1 LWKSAEVTD
10 LLNLFSEQPFMSEL
24 CKRHQTVVL
33 SGVLVV
39 LGLVAFWRSVAF
51 DFVNWDDVSYVHQNE
66 LIKSWSPSNL
76 WGVATETVT
85 RNYGPLTIFSFLIDH
100 SIWGLNPC
108 GYHATNVLLHLVNGV
123 LVFLLLRQM
132 TGNGFVAWLTAAL
145 FLVHPIQI
153 ESVVWISSRKGLLCS
168 TFLLWAAIIRL
179 RPEVTA
185 KQDAWYVGLLIAAL
199 LSKALAIVFPPIVL
213 LYDLLIRREK
223 SATAIARQV
232 IPGLFS
238 LLLLLYTAGAQNT
251 VLGGVRGHMEF
262 SLLHILAIDVTILWQ
277 YLGMLFCPTDLCVMY
292 DPATSGIGLK
302 VVYGCLAWAAVGLMF
317 WKIRKSHPMWILAAC
332 SFLLL
337 LFPVLNFFRIT
348 TLMNDRYLYLP
359 SIIVFAMAA
368 SAVHHVLRFAESEAA
383 AVVQAIGNGLRGM
396 VAAGS
401 IAACLTLTLQ
411 HLPVWQNSQSLWTHA
426 IEQHPKMPVLRIQM
440 ALTVHARGQ
449 EREAIRQLQLA
460 LLECQPDDLDRE
472 RMHGMIDEW
481 QTQISHRRQI
491 ASGPSQHTSP
501 PN

>member
-1 LWKSAEVTD
+1 
-10 LLNLFSEQPFMSEL
+10 MSEL
-24 CKRHQTVVL
+24 FKRHQTLVL
-33 SGVLVV
+33 GGLLVV

-51 DFVNWDDVSYVHQNE
+51 DFVNWDDVSYVQQNE

-123 LVFLLLRQM
+123 LVFLLLKQL
-132 TGNGFVAWLTAAL
+132 TGNSFVAWLTAAL
-145 FLVHPIQI
+145 FLIHPIQI

-168 TFLLWAAIIRL
+168 AFMLWAAIIRMK
-179 RPEVTA
+179 PEVTA

-213 LYDLLIRREK
+213 LYDVLIRHEK
-223 SATAIARQV
+223 TPTAIARQV
-232 IPGLFS
+232 IPGLLS

-251 VLGGVRGHMEF
+251 VLGGVRGHMEI
-262 SLLHILAIDVTILWQ
+262 SLLHIMAIDVTILWQ
-277 YLGMLFCPTDLCVMY
+277 YIGMLFCPTDLCVMY

-302 VVYGCLAWAAVGLMF
+302 VFYGCLAWVAVGLMF
-317 WKIRKSHPMWILAAC
+317 WKIRKSHPMWILGAC

-368 SAVHHVLRFAESEAA
+368 GAVHRVLKFAESEAPDF
-383 AVVQAIGNGLRGM
+383 VQTIGNSLRGILA
-396 VAAGS
+396 VGS
-401 IAACLTLTLQ
+401 ITACLTLTLQ
-411 HLPVWQNSQSLWTHA
+411 HLPVWQNSHSLWTHA
-426 IEQHPKMPVLRIQM
+426 MEQHPKMPVLRIQM

-472 RMHGMIDEW
+472 RMQGMIDEW
-481 QTQISHRRQI
+481 QMKIQQRRNVARNI
-491 ASGPSQHTSP
+491 NGVTPH
-501 PN
+501 

>member
-10 LLNLFSEQPFMSEL
+10 LLNLFSEQSFMSEL

-85 RNYGPLTIFSFLIDH
+85 RNYGPLTIFSFLIDQ

-317 WKIRKSHPMWILAAC
+317 WKIRKSHQMWILAAC

>member
-1 LWKSAEVTD
+1 
-10 LLNLFSEQPFMSEL
+10 
-24 CKRHQTVVL
+24 
-33 SGVLVV
+33 
-39 LGLVAFWRSVAF
+39 
-51 DFVNWDDVSYVHQNE
+51 
-66 LIKSWSPSNL
+66 
-76 WGVATETVT
+76 
-85 RNYGPLTIFSFLIDH
+85 
-100 SIWGLNPC
+100 
-108 GYHATNVLLHLVNGV
+108 
-123 LVFLLLRQM
+123 
-132 TGNGFVAWLTAAL
+132 
-145 FLVHPIQI
+145 
-153 ESVVWISSRKGLLCS
+153 
-168 TFLLWAAIIRL
+168 
-179 RPEVTA
+179 
-185 KQDAWYVGLLIAAL
+185 
-199 LSKALAIVFPPIVL
+199 
-213 LYDLLIRREK
+213 
-223 SATAIARQV
+223 
-232 IPGLFS
+232 
-238 LLLLLYTAGAQNT
+238 
-251 VLGGVRGHMEF
+251 
-262 SLLHILAIDVTILWQ
+262 
-277 YLGMLFCPTDLCVMY
+277 
-292 DPATSGIGLK
+292 
-302 VVYGCLAWAAVGLMF
+302 
-317 WKIRKSHPMWILAAC
+317 
-332 SFLLL
+332 
-337 LFPVLNFFRIT
+337 VLNFFRIT

>member
-1 LWKSAEVTD
+1 
-10 LLNLFSEQPFMSEL
+10 MSEL
-24 CKRHQTVVL
+24 FKRYQTVVL

-51 DFVNWDDVSYVHQNE
+51 DFVNWDDVSYVQQNE

-123 LVFLLLRQM
+123 LVFLLLKQL
-132 TGNGFVAWLTAAL
+132 TGSSFIAWLTAAL
-145 FLVHPIQI
+145 FLIHPIQI

-168 TFLLWAAIIRL
+168 AFMLWAAIIRM
-179 RPEVTA
+179 RQEVTA

-213 LYDLLIRREK
+213 LYDVLIRREK
-223 SATAIARQV
+223 TPTAIARQV

-262 SLLHILAIDVTILWQ
+262 GLLHIMAIDVTILWQ
-277 YLGMLFCPTDLCVMY
+277 YIGMLFCPTDLCVMY
-292 DPATSGIGLK
+292 DPATSGIGMK
-302 VVYGCLAWAAVGLMF
+302 VFYGCLAWAAVGLMF
-317 WKIRKSHPMWILAAC
+317 WKIRKSHPMWIVGAC

-337 LFPVLNFFRIT
+337 LFPVLNFIRIT

-359 SIIVFAMAA
+359 SIVVFAMAA
-368 SAVHHVLRFAESEAA
+368 GAVHRVLRFAESEAGQLVRIVGNCLRGTAAIA
-383 AVVQAIGNGLRGM
+383 AVA
-396 VAAGS
+396 S
-401 IAACLTLTLQ
+401 CLTLTLQ
-411 HLPVWQNSQSLWTHA
+411 HLPVWENSHSLWTHA
-426 IEQHPKMPVLRIQM
+426 IQQYPKLPILRIQM
-440 ALTVHARGQ
+440 ALAVHARGQ
-449 EREAIRQLQLA
+449 EREGIRQLQLA

-472 RMHGMIDEW
+472 RMRGMIDEW
-481 QTQISHRRQI
+481 QTQIMKRRNV
-491 ASGPSQHTSP
+491 ATGFSTHHGGK
-501 PN
+501 N

>member
-1 LWKSAEVTD
+1 
-10 LLNLFSEQPFMSEL
+10 MSEL
-24 CKRHQTVVL
+24 FKRHQTVAL
-33 SGVLVV
+33 SGVLVL

-51 DFVNWDDVSYVHQNE
+51 DFVNWDDVSYVQQND
-66 LIKSWSPSNL
+66 LIRSWSPSNL

-132 TGNGFVAWLTAAL
+132 TGNSFVAWLTAAL
-145 FLVHPIQI
+145 FLVHPVQI
-153 ESVVWISSRKGLLCS
+153 ESVVWTSSRKGLLCS
-168 TFLLWAAIIRL
+168 AFMLWAAIIRL

-232 IPGLFS
+232 IPGLLS

-251 VLGGVRGHMEF
+251 VLGGVRGHMQF
-262 SLLHILAIDVTILWQ
+262 SLLHIMAIDVTILWQ
-277 YLGMLFCPTDLCVMY
+277 YIGMLFCPTDLCVMY

-302 VVYGCLAWAAVGLMF
+302 VLYGCMAWAAVGLMF
-317 WKIRKSHPMWILAAC
+317 WKIRKSHPMWILGAC

-368 SAVHHVLRFAESEAA
+368 GAVHRILRVAELKADKF
-383 AVVQAIGNGLRGM
+383 VQIIGNSLRGM

-411 HLPVWQNSQSLWTHA
+411 HLPVWQNSHSLWTHA
-426 IEQHPKMPVLRIQM
+426 IQQYPKMPVLRIQM

-472 RMHGMIDEW
+472 RMRGMIDEW
-481 QTQISHRRQI
+481 QTQIKQRRNV
-491 ASGPSQHTSP
+491 ATWLSRHVATA
-501 PN
+501 N

>member
-1 LWKSAEVTD
+1 
-10 LLNLFSEQPFMSEL
+10 MSEL
-24 CKRHQTVVL
+24 FKRHQTVVL

-51 DFVNWDDVSYVHQNE
+51 DFVNWDDVSYVQQNE
-66 LIKSWSPSNL
+66 LIKSWSPSSL

-123 LVFLLLRQM
+123 LVFLLLRQL
-132 TGNGFVAWLTAAL
+132 TGNVFVAWLTAAL
-145 FLVHPIQI
+145 FLAHPVQT

-168 TFLLWAAIIRL
+168 AFILWAAIIRL

-232 IPGLFS
+232 IPGLLS

-262 SLLHILAIDVTILWQ
+262 GLLHIMAIDVTILWQ
-277 YLGMLFCPTDLCVMY
+277 YIGMLFFPTDLCVMY

-302 VVYGCLAWAAVGLMF
+302 VFYGCLAWAAVGFMF
-317 WKIRKSHPMWILAAC
+317 WKIRKSHPLWILGAS

-368 SAVHHVLRFAESEAA
+368 GAVHRVLRFGEAEAF
-383 AVVQAIGNGLRGM
+383 VQIIGNSLRAI
-396 VAAGS
+396 VAVGS
-401 IAACLTLTLQ
+401 IAACLTLTSQ
-411 HLPVWQNSQSLWTHA
+411 HLPVWQNSHSLWAHA
-426 IEQHPKMPVLRIQM
+426 IEKCPQLPILRIQM
-440 ALTVHARGQ
+440 ALAVHARGQ
-449 EREAIRQLQLA
+449 EREAIRQLRLA
-460 LLECQPDDLDRE
+460 MLECQPDELDRD
-472 RMHGMIDEW
+472 RMRSMIDEW
-481 QTQISHRRQI
+481 QTQIERRRNV
-491 ASGPSQHTSP
+491 ATGLPRHDATS
-501 PN
+501 N

>member
-10 LLNLFSEQPFMSEL
+10 LLNLFSEQSFMSEL

-85 RNYGPLTIFSFLIDH
+85 RNYGPLTIFSFLIDQ

>member
-1 LWKSAEVTD
+1 
-10 LLNLFSEQPFMSEL
+10 MSEL

-108 GYHATNVLLHLVNGV
+108 GYHATNVLLHLANGV

>member
-1 LWKSAEVTD
+1 
-10 LLNLFSEQPFMSEL
+10 MSEL

-472 RMHGMIDEW
+472 RMHGMIEEW

>member
-1 LWKSAEVTD
+1 
-10 LLNLFSEQPFMSEL
+10 MSEL
-24 CKRHQTVVL
+24 FKRYQTVVL

-51 DFVNWDDVSYVHQNE
+51 DFVNWDDVSYVQQNE

-123 LVFLLLRQM
+123 LVFLLLKQL
-132 TGNGFVAWLTAAL
+132 TGSSFIAWLTAAL
-145 FLVHPIQI
+145 FLIHPIQI

-168 TFLLWAAIIRL
+168 AFMLWAAIIRM
-179 RPEVTA
+179 RQEVTA

-213 LYDLLIRREK
+213 LYDVLIRREK
-223 SATAIARQV
+223 TPTAIARQV

-262 SLLHILAIDVTILWQ
+262 GLLHIMAIDVTILWQ
-277 YLGMLFCPTDLCVMY
+277 YIGMLFCPTDLCVMY
-292 DPATSGIGLK
+292 DPATSGIGMK
-302 VVYGCLAWAAVGLMF
+302 VFYGCLAWAAVGLMF
-317 WKIRKSHPMWILAAC
+317 WKIRKSQPMWILGVC

-337 LFPVLNFFRIT
+337 LFPVLNFIRIT

-359 SIIVFAMAA
+359 SIVVFAMAA
-368 SAVHHVLRFAESEAA
+368 GAVHRVLRFAESEAGQLVRIVGNCLRGTAAIA
-383 AVVQAIGNGLRGM
+383 AV
-396 VAAGS
+396 
-401 IAACLTLTLQ
+401 AACLTLTLQ
-411 HLPVWQNSQSLWTHA
+411 HLPVWENSHSLWTHA
-426 IEQHPKMPVLRIQM
+426 IQQYPKLPVLRIQM
-440 ALTVHARGQ
+440 ALAVHARGQ
-449 EREAIRQLQLA
+449 EREGIRQLQLA

-472 RMHGMIDEW
+472 RMRGMIDEW
-481 QTQISHRRQI
+481 QTQIMKRRNV
-491 ASGPSQHTSP
+491 ATGFSTHHGGK
-501 PN
+501 N

>member
-1 LWKSAEVTD
+1 
-10 LLNLFSEQPFMSEL
+10 MSEL

>member
-1 LWKSAEVTD
+1 MTE
-10 LLNLFSEQPFMSEL
+10 LF
-24 CKRHQTVVL
+24 KRHQTAVL

-51 DFVNWDDVSYVHQNE
+51 DFVNWDDVSYVQQNE
-66 LIKSWSPSNL
+66 LIRNWSPSNL

-100 SIWGLNPC
+100 TIWGLNPC

-123 LVFLLLRQM
+123 LVFLLLRQL
-132 TGNGFVAWLTAAL
+132 TGNSFVAWLTAAL
-145 FLVHPIQI
+145 FLVHPVQI

-168 TFLLWAAIIRL
+168 AFVLWAAIIRL

-199 LSKALAIVFPPIVL
+199 ISKALAIVFPPIVL
-213 LYDLLIRREK
+213 LYDVLIRREK
-223 SATAIARQV
+223 SPTAIARQV
-232 IPGLFS
+232 IPGLLS

-262 SLLHILAIDVTILWQ
+262 GLLHIMAIDVTILWQ
-277 YLGMLFCPTDLCVMY
+277 YIGMLFFPTDLCVMY
-292 DPATSGIGLK
+292 DPATRGIGMK
-302 VVYGCLAWAAVGLMF
+302 VCCGCLAWAAVGLAF
-317 WKIRKSHPMWILAAC
+317 WKIRKSHPMWILGAF

-359 SIIVFAMAA
+359 SIIVFAMVAG
-368 SAVHHVLRFAESEAA
+368 AVHRIVKFAESETV
-383 AVVQAIGNGLRGM
+383 AVVQFIGNGLRAI
-396 VAAGS
+396 VAVGA

-411 HLPVWQNSQSLWTHA
+411 HLPVWQNSHSLWTHA
-426 IEQHPKMPVLRIQM
+426 IELYPKMPVLRIQM

-449 EREAIRQLQLA
+449 EREAIRQLQVA
-460 LLECQPDDLDRE
+460 LLECQPDDLDRD
-472 RMHGMIDEW
+472 RMRGMIDDW
-481 QTQISHRRQI
+481 QTQIKQRRSV
-491 ASGPSQHTSP
+491 ATGVSKHAAAANSSDRGLK
-501 PN
+501 

>member
-1 LWKSAEVTD
+1 
-10 LLNLFSEQPFMSEL
+10 MSEFF
-24 CKRHQTVVL
+24 KRHQSVVL
-33 SGVLVV
+33 STVLVV
-39 LGLVAFWRSVAF
+39 LGLIAFWQSVAF
-51 DFVNWDDVSYVHQNE
+51 DFVNWDDVSYVQQNE

-100 SIWGLNPC
+100 TLWGQNPC
-108 GYHATNVLLHLVNGV
+108 GYHATNVLLHLANGV
-123 LVFLLLRQM
+123 LVFLLLRQL
-132 TGNGFVAWLTAAL
+132 TGNSFVAWLTAAL
-145 FLVHPIQI
+145 FLVHPVQI

-168 TFLLWAAIIRL
+168 AFMLWAAIIRL

-213 LYDLLIRREK
+213 LYDVLIRRK
-223 SATAIARQV
+223 KTPTAIARQV
-232 IPGLFS
+232 IPGLLS

-262 SLLHILAIDVTILWQ
+262 GLLHIIAIDVTILWQ
-277 YLGMLFCPTDLCVMY
+277 YIGMLFCPTDLCVMY

-302 VVYGCLAWAAVGLMF
+302 VLYGCIAWAAVGFAF
-317 WKIRKSHPMWILAAC
+317 WRIRNSHPMWILGAC

-368 SAVHHVLRFAESEAA
+368 SAVHRLVKFAESDAA
-383 AVVQAIGNGLRGM
+383 AVVQTIGNSLRGM
-396 VAAGS
+396 VAIGS

-411 HLPVWQNSQSLWTHA
+411 HLPVWQNSDSLWTHA
-426 IEQHPKMPVLRIQM
+426 IQQYPKMTILRIQM

-460 LLECQPDDLDRE
+460 LLECPADELDRE
-472 RMHGMIDEW
+472 RMRGMIDEW
-481 QTQISHRRQI
+481 QTQISKRRQI
-491 ASGPSQHTSP
+491 ASWPSQQISP